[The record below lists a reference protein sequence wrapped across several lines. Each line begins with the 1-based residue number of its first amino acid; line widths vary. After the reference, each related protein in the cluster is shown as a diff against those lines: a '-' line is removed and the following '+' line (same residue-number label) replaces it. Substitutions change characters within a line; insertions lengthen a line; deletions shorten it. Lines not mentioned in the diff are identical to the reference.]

1 MKQRVLTGMGLVAFL
16 ILLFFSKSITPLV
29 FDGFIVLLA
38 IYAGFEMTEL
48 LKKMGYYNNKWFV
61 LAYPILAYGLFK
73 ISIARSVAFYLIIVM
88 EIALVI
94 LLTAIIAIVGVVMPK
109 RTENEIKTR
118 GLKMEVTQFSIFKGI
133 QTLFALLYP
142 CLIIMTLI
150 FVNNLSDLSVYLTK
164 YSAIESEMSL
174 FFLIFVFLIPSVVD
188 TFAML
193 TGSIF
198 KGPKLC
204 PSISPKK
211 TVSGAVGGFIWGAV
225 ATVALYFIFNSI
237 DVYRLIF
244 ISLNFTWWKL
254 LIVGIIS
261 SVLCQ
266 LGDIFESYLKR
277 RAEVKDSGDFLP
289 GHGGILD
296 RIDSHIVNMLI
307 VFIFMLFL

>member
-1 MKQRVLTGMGLVAFL
+1 MKQRVLTGIGLVAFL
-16 ILLFFSKSITPLV
+16 ILLFFSKSITPLI

-38 IYAGFEMTEL
+38 IYAGYEMTEL

-61 LAYPILAYGLFK
+61 LAYPVLAYALFK
-73 ISIARSVAFYLIIVM
+73 FCVTKNIAFYLIMVM

-94 LLTAIIAIVGVVMPK
+94 LLTAIIAILSVILK
-109 RTENEIKTR
+109 RATENEIKTR

-133 QTLFALLYP
+133 QTLFAILYP
-142 CLIIMTLI
+142 CLIIMTLV
-150 FVNNLSDLSVYLTK
+150 FVNNLSDISVYLPK
-164 YSAIESEMSL
+164 YSSLEKEMSL
-174 FFLIFVFLIPSVVD
+174 FLLIFAFLVPSVVD

-211 TVSGAVGGFIWGAV
+211 TVSGAVGGFIWGTI
-225 ATVALYFIFNSI
+225 ATIALFFIFNSI
-237 DVYRLIF
+237 ESYRLVF
-244 ISLNFTWWKL
+244 IAINLTWWKV

-261 SVLCQ
+261 SILCQ

-277 RAEVKDSGDFLP
+277 KANVKDSGDFLP

-307 VFIFMLFL
+307 VFIFMLVL